1 MQEFARIFRGG
12 LMKPFLVS
20 ITVCVRD
27 GFQWIDGCLK
37 ALTEQTYPSVE
48 IIVVNDGSTDNA
60 RDLLD
65 SWNDPD
71 GINGPPVRVHHQPPL
86 GLAAGRQWALE
97 NAKGEWVAITD
108 IDVCVEQDWISNLV
122 AETQPVSDEERVVA
136 VTGRT
141 VFERSD
147 DLISRFRSVDIASK
161 YRSRPRRTSL
171 ANGPCSMFHRQSL
184 LDVGGFDPEW
194 YHAEDMEVSL
204 RLIASGGTIVYAPEA
219 LVRHVP
225 ETGTKRFLDK
235 RRRDAR
241 AHMRI
246 VRHYP
251 KSKRNGPGFDFLGNS
266 AMVLVL
272 FPLWL
277 AIFISGLPFL
287 YELILADTNG
297 IDEILKWWETK
308 VLIVSFVLL
317 MVHEF
322 VLWRGPLGVVNRTV
336 MNSTKNSKLV
346 AMMGVRRLTILWSV
360 ALWHGILLG
369 CLDAALGRHGH
380 KPLLKGKNR

>member
-1 MQEFARIFRGG
+1 ME
-12 LMKPFLVS
+12 PFLVS
-20 ITVCVRD
+20 ITVCVRN
-27 GFQWIDGCLK
+27 GSSWIDGCLT
-37 ALTEQTYPSVE
+37 ALTEQTYPSLE

-60 RDLLD
+60 EDVLD
-65 SWNDPD
+65 SWNDPE
-71 GINGPPVRVHHQPPL
+71 GVNGPPVRVHHQPPL

-97 NAKGEWVAITD
+97 AANGEWVAITD
-108 IDVCVEQDWISNLV
+108 IDVCPEQDWISNLV
-122 AETQPVSDEERVVA
+122 AETQPVSEEEHVVA

-141 VFERSD
+141 VFERAD
-147 DLISRFRSVDIASK
+147 DLVSRFRSVDVASK

-184 LDVGGFDPEW
+184 LGVGGFDPEW

-204 RLIASGGTIVYAPEA
+204 RLIESGGTIVYAPEA

-251 KSKRNGPGFDFLGNS
+251 KSKRGGPGFDFLGNS

-277 AIFISGLPFL
+277 AIFVSGLPFL
-287 YELILADTNG
+287 YELIQADPDKM
-297 IDEILKWWETK
+297 DELMNWWETK
-308 VLIVSFVLL
+308 VLIGSFVLL
-317 MVHEF
+317 MIHEF
-322 VLWRGPLGVVNRTV
+322 ILWRGPLGVVNRTV
-336 MNSTKNSKLV
+336 MNTTKNSKIV
-346 AMMGVRRLTILWSV
+346 AMMGVRRLTILWSI

-369 CLDAALGRHGH
+369 CLDAVRGKNGH
-380 KPLLKGKNR
+380 KPLLKAKK